1 MSEHIARRSRAR
13 TFTHWLAGILVA
25 LLAVGG
31 LSTPA
36 FAAGGSVTVF
46 PVESGSGHNGMP
58 VLTEGGTYAFQLGYG
73 SMDDGSVV
81 NIELPKGI
89 TIPDAALVVPAGNTA
104 VESLAVNAAGELVVT
119 FKNPFP
125 GDVNQGVLD
134 LSFTVDKVQQSE
146 VRDLVWNVDGTPTTQ
161 KVIVTEPG
169 ESPQSTG
176 TSSNKSVAGVSIP
189 HTVVDGR
196 VVLDPT
202 VLEIALPYTVT
213 VSSTE
218 ARDVTLT
225 DTLGANLA
233 FVSGSLAGTKVVRDA
248 NDLNP
253 VTSDVTGLPAISG
266 TSFTHTFRA
275 EPNSVYT
282 FTYRATIADAS
293 ALDAIRAD
301 LQRAYDAVDKVNG
314 GSYSVTV
321 TNQVDVNGTKHSAG
335 TAIRGS
341 VKGQDRPGTGAA
353 FGKTVDPTA
362 VQLQKQLSAGATLG
376 EAIDATYTLRADL
389 RVFADFADGPFALTR
404 NVVIRDTLPAQTSWK
419 TDAAGFLTAIDQ
431 DGATVTL
438 RAAAGITE
446 DFEKAI
452 AADEYRN
459 TYVVDGKNLFVN
471 IGQDVTKEYR
481 LSAAATITALPQQAS
496 SDTQYATQY
505 RVSNDAYFVY
515 ADGKYESKSA
525 STTIT
530 VPKDTSGGVDDP
542 RRFSKTTPG
551 GTVSVTGGTS
561 TTIPYTFRIGE
572 NVGDAAASRIIDEID
587 HSIFDVTEKTL
598 PAITESITGTY
609 DHNFPLDGDTFDVTL
624 DADGNL
630 VIAPNAA
637 FPKDASWGAS
647 AAAPFT
653 KSWSITVDLPTQVLQ
668 GKQTIEVDNAAR
680 YEGDGQE
687 IIYTSISRTT
697 ATSYGNEMEVRKR
710 VYDAAND
717 AFTGSLRV
725 EMDAEGALT
734 QTDFIYR
741 VELMPHGTFT
751 TMVEDVVDVLPDG
764 VEFVGWVAP
773 GDVTSGTTTGGTTYA
788 VPGSN
793 ITAAYDAATDTVT
806 LERGRLVSGQ
816 TLALFFKVRIT
827 EFQANVGITNVIGA
841 AGATITPTNDYPL
854 SLLKRDSTDAGKLIT
869 DPGARFSVLADDQQT
884 VVLSD
889 LRVIDGKIVTAAG
902 ATPTVKGLGTFWL
915 REDVAP
921 AGYLK
926 AAELTRITVAVGG
939 TSDDVVLYN
948 TPGTT
953 PEPEKTYAIGDVT
966 WIDANKDGRQDDDE
980 QVLPGVTVELLQGD
994 EVIATTTT
1002 DERGRYLFDELP
1014 AGEYRVKFTLTP
1026 EQQKIYVFTQADAGD
1041 DDAIDSDA
1049 DTTTGMTQTIVLG
1062 PDNVHLT
1069 HDYPWNDVRA
1079 TEGIDPTWDAGV
1091 IVRESEVP
1099 PTPEPETPKPE
1110 TPGTPGGGVD
1120 EPVDPAHPG
1129 TPGVNALATTGGD
1142 LPLALAGVALLL
1154 MLGGAVTLAVR
1165 RRRAA

>member
-13 TFTHWLAGILVA
+13 TFVHWLAGILVA
-25 LLAVGG
+25 LMSIGG
-31 LSTPA
+31 LSAPA
-36 FAAGGSVTVF
+36 LAAGGTVTVF
-46 PVESGSGHNGMP
+46 PVDTGSGHNGMP

-73 SMDDGSVV
+73 SMDDGAVV
-81 NIELPKGI
+81 AIGLPSGI
-89 TIPDAALVVPAGNTA
+89 TIPDAALTVPDGNTA
-104 VESLAVNAAGELVVT
+104 VRSLAVNAAGELVVT
-119 FKNPFP
+119 FNDPFP
-125 GDVNQGVLD
+125 ADVNQGVLD
-134 LSFTVDKVQQSE
+134 LSFTVEKVQRSE

-161 KVIVTEPG
+161 KVIITEPG

-176 TSSNKSVAGVSIP
+176 TSSNKSVGGVNIP

-196 VVLDPT
+196 VVIDPSALD
-202 VLEIALPYTVT
+202 IALPYTVT
-213 VSSTE
+213 VSSRE
-218 ARDVTLT
+218 ARDITVT
-225 DTLGANLA
+225 DTLGAHLA
-233 FVSGSLAGTKVVRDA
+233 FVEGSLAGTKVVRDA

-253 VTSDVTGLPAISG
+253 VTTALTDLPAISG
-266 TSFTHTFRA
+266 TSFAHTFRA
-275 EPNSVYT
+275 EANSIYT
-282 FTYRATIADAS
+282 FTYRATIDDAA
-293 ALDAIRAD
+293 ALEAVRAD
-301 LQRAYDAVDKVNG
+301 LQRAYDAVDKING

-362 VQLQKQLSAGATLG
+362 VQLQKQLAAGATL
-376 EAIDATYTLRADL
+376 ETAIDATYTLRADL

-431 DGATVTL
+431 DGTAVAL
-438 RAAAGITE
+438 RPAKGITS
-446 DFEKAI
+446 DVEKTI
-452 AADEYRN
+452 AADEYRG

-471 IGQDVTKEYR
+471 IGKDVTREYR

-496 SDTQYATQY
+496 SDNQYATQY

-515 ADGKYESKSA
+515 DDGKYESKSA

-542 RRFSKTTPG
+542 GRFSKTAPG

-572 NVGDAAASRIIDEID
+572 NVGDAATSRIVDEID
-587 HSIFDVTEKTL
+587 HSIFDVTAATL
-598 PAITESITGTY
+598 PAIKESITGAY
-609 DHNFPLDGDTFDVTL
+609 DYNYPLDADTFDVTI
-624 DADGNL
+624 AEDGTL
-630 VIAPNAA
+630 VIAPNDA
-637 FPKDASWGAS
+637 FPKDAAWGA

-653 KSWSITVDLPTQVLQ
+653 KSWTITVDLPTQVLQ
-668 GKQTIEVDNAAR
+668 GKQTIEVDNSAR
-680 YEGDGQE
+680 YEGEGQE
-687 IIYTSISRTT
+687 IVYTSTSRTT
-697 ATSYGNEMEVRKR
+697 ATSFGNEMEVRKR

-741 VELMPHGTFT
+741 VELLPHGTFT
-751 TMVEDVVDVLPDG
+751 HMVEDVVDVLPAG
-764 VEFVGWVAP
+764 VEFLGWVAP
-773 GDVTSGTTTGGTTYA
+773 GDVTSGTTTGGATYT
-788 VPGSN
+788 VPGTN
-793 ITAAYDAATDTVT
+793 ITAAYDASTDTVT
-806 LERGRLVSGQ
+806 LERGRLVSGE
-816 TLALFFKVRIT
+816 TLALFFKVRVVDY
-827 EFQANVGITNVIGA
+827 QANVGITNMIGA
-841 AGATITPTNDYPL
+841 VGATITPTNDYPL
-854 SLLKRDSTDAGKLIT
+854 NLLKRDSTDAAKLIT
-869 DPGARFSVLADDQQT
+869 DAGARFSVLADDQQT

-889 LRVIDGKIVTAAG
+889 LRVVDGKIVTAEG
-902 ATPTVKGLGTFWL
+902 TTPTVKSAGTFWL

-921 AGYLK
+921 AGYQL
-926 AAELTRITVAVGG
+926 ATELTRIAVAANGV
-939 TSDDVVLYN
+939 SDDVVLYN

-980 QVLPGVTVELLQGD
+980 QVLPGVTVELIQDG

-1014 AGEYRVKFTLTP
+1014 AGEYRVKFTLTAD
-1026 EQQKIYVFTQADAGD
+1026 QKKTYVFTQADAGAD
-1041 DDAIDSDA
+1041 DTVDSDA

-1062 PDNVHLT
+1062 PDNVHLSR
-1069 HDYPWNDVRA
+1069 DYEWNDVRA
-1079 TEGIDPTWDAGV
+1079 TEGVDPTWDAGV
-1091 IVRESEVP
+1091 IVREA
-1099 PTPEPETPKPE
+1099 PTEP
-1110 TPGTPGGGVD
+1110 TPGTPGAGAEEPG
-1120 EPVDPAHPG
+1120 ESPVDPARPG

-1142 LPLALAGVALLL
+1142 LPLALAGIALLL
-1154 MLGGAVTLAVR
+1154 ISGGAVTFAVR
-1165 RRRAA
+1165 RRRAV

>member
-13 TFTHWLAGILVA
+13 TFTHWLAGVLVA

-46 PVESGSGHNGMP
+46 PVESGSGHDGKP

-73 SMDDGSVV
+73 SMDDGAVV
-81 NIELPKGI
+81 TIGLPEGI

-104 VESLAVNAAGELVVT
+104 VASLAVTPAGELVVT
-119 FKNPFP
+119 FNDPFP
-125 GDVNQGVLD
+125 SDVNQGVLD
-134 LSFTVDKVQQSE
+134 LSFTVDQVQQSE

-161 KVIVTEPG
+161 QVIVTKPG

-176 TSSNKSVAGVSIP
+176 TSSNKSVAAVNIP

-196 VVLDPT
+196 VVLDPS

-213 VSSTE
+213 VSSDE

-225 DTLGANLA
+225 DTLGASLA
-233 FVSGSLAGTKVVRDA
+233 FVEGSLTGSKIVRDA
-248 NDLNP
+248 DDLNP
-253 VTSDVTGLPAISG
+253 VTSALTGLPAISG
-266 TSFTHTFRA
+266 AALTHTFRA
-275 EPNSVYT
+275 EANSIYT
-282 FTYRATIADAS
+282 FTYQATIADAA
-293 ALDAIRAD
+293 ALEAVRAE

-321 TNQVDVNGTKHSAG
+321 TNQVDVNGSKHSAG

-362 VQLQKQLSAGATLG
+362 VQLQKQLAAGATLDT
-376 EAIDATYTLRADL
+376 AVDATYTLRADL

-419 TDAAGFLTAIDQ
+419 ADAAGFLTAIDQ
-431 DGATVTL
+431 DGTAVALRPAT
-438 RAAAGITE
+438 GITS
-446 DFEKAI
+446 DVEKTI
-452 AADEYRN
+452 AADEYRG
-459 TYVVDGKNLFVN
+459 TYVVDGKSLFVN
-471 IGQDVTKEYR
+471 IGKDVTREYR

-496 SDTQYATQY
+496 SDNLYATQY

-515 ADGKYESKSA
+515 ADGRYESKSA

-542 RRFSKTTPG
+542 SRFSKTTPG
-551 GTVSVTGGTS
+551 GTVTVTGGTS

-572 NVGDAAASRIIDEID
+572 NVGDAAGSRIVDEID
-587 HSIFDVTEKTL
+587 HSIFDVTEATL
-598 PAITESITGTY
+598 PAIRESITGTY
-609 DHNFPLDGDTFDVTL
+609 DHNHPLDADTFDVTI
-624 DADGNL
+624 AEDGAL

-637 FPKDASWGAS
+637 FPKDAAWGAS

-653 KSWSITVDLPTQVLQ
+653 KGWSITVDLPTRVLQ
-668 GKQTIEVDNAAR
+668 GKQTIEVHNSAR
-680 YEGDGQE
+680 YEGDAQE
-687 IIYTSISRTT
+687 IVYTSTSRTT
-697 ATSYGNEMEVRKR
+697 ATSFGNEMEVRKR

-751 TMVEDVVDVLPDG
+751 HMVEDVVDVLPAG
-764 VEFVGWVAP
+764 VEFLGWVAP
-773 GDVTSGTTTGGTTYA
+773 GDVTSGTTTGGATYT
-788 VPGSN
+788 VPGTN
-793 ITAAYDAATDTVT
+793 ITAAYDAEADTVT

-816 TLALFFKVRIT
+816 MLSLFFQVRVVDYR
-827 EFQANVGITNVIGA
+827 ANVGITNMIGA
-841 AGATITPTNDYPL
+841 TGATITPTNDYPL
-854 SLLKRDSTDAGKLIT
+854 NLLKRDSTDAAKLIT
-869 DPGARFSVLADDQQT
+869 DAGARFSVLADDQHT
-884 VVLSD
+884 VVRSD
-889 LRVIDGKIVTAAG
+889 LRVVDGKIVTAEG
-902 ATPTVKGLGTFWL
+902 TTPTVTSAGTFWL

-921 AGYLK
+921 AGYQR
-926 AAELTRITVAVGG
+926 ATELTRIAVASNGV
-939 TSDDVVLYN
+939 SDDVVLYN

-953 PEPEKTYAIGDVT
+953 PEPEKTYAVGDVT

-980 QVLPGVTVELLQGD
+980 QVLPDVTVELNQDG

-1002 DERGRYLFDELP
+1002 DDRGRYLFDELP
-1014 AGEYRVKFTLTP
+1014 AGEYRVTFTLTP
-1026 EQQKIYVFTQADAGD
+1026 EQQRIYVFTKADAGD

-1062 PDNVHLT
+1062 PDNVRLT
-1069 HDYPWNDVRA
+1069 RDYAWNEVRA

-1091 IVRESEVP
+1091 IVRET
-1099 PTPEPETPKPE
+1099 PTEP
-1110 TPGTPGGGVD
+1110 TPGTPGGGTD
-1120 EPVDPAHPG
+1120 EPGEEPVEPAHPG
-1129 TPGVNALATTGGD
+1129 TPSVNALATTGGD

-1154 MLGGAVTLAVR
+1154 MVGGAITFVAR